1 MLLSFG
7 FVMKIVGLFHLGYA
21 FFFFFFLPPKCINL
35 FCFSNNEFSNLPFQ
49 FSFAIP
55 LGE

>member
-21 FFFFFFLPPKCINL
+21 FFFFSSHPNVLIYFVFQTVSFLTCPSNSLLL
-35 FCFSNNEFSNLPFQ
+35 FHWGSE
-49 FSFAIP
+49 
-55 LGE
+55 

>member
-21 FFFFFFLPPKCINL
+21 FFFFFLPPKCINL